1 MKIKAL
7 VAVRSGSQR
16 VVNKNIRPFAGSSLL
31 EIKLNQLKR
40 IPNIDGIVVNSND
53 DKMLEIASNMGCEV
67 VKRDEYYASNQ
78 VSMSEVYRNMAE
90 NVNADVIAYINA
102 TNPLL
107 NDRTIV
113 QAIENYKKNISQYD
127 SLNSAHLIK
136 EFLFKQNLP
145 INYDLRHQ
153 PRSQDLPDI
162 SALNF
167 AINIISREKMIECKN
182 VVGYKPNIY
191 IIDEVEATDIDNPI
205 DFDFAE
211 FVYKRKNGMI

>member
-113 QAIENYKKNISQYD
+113 RAIENYKKNISQYD

-136 EFLFKQNLP
+136 EFLFKENLP

-191 IIDEVEATDIDNPI
+191 IIDEVEATDIDKPI